1 MLPKEL
7 KRRYF
12 VKAALPLLLPPN
24 LCALEPRPFTPQD
37 SQTLRTWLAEA
48 GWPRGTMDIAML
60 EGYLVALL
68 VWPVGI
74 SSGAW
79 LPPIWAEKSGWRV
92 PAKIASREPFD
103 KFIGLVVSLLRD
115 LDSRLTDSPAAFVPT
130 LLPDERGHRWPRKT
144 GVSWA
149 HGFLQAVQLSA
160 LGLQGPSDTARS
172 AVTSIARYGS
182 FEVASTG
189 AEFEVVL
196 ANLTSAIVTLA
207 SERPSRGPLGALKDR
222 ADSLDFASLAA
233 AKRLLRAQD

>member
-12 VKAALPLLLPPN
+12 AKAAPPLLLPPN
-24 LCALEPRPFTPQD
+24 LCALVPQPFTAQD
-37 SQTLRTWLAEA
+37 SQALRTWLTEP

-68 VWPVGI
+68 VWPVRI

-92 PAKIASREPFD
+92 PAKIASREAFD
-103 KFIGLVVSLLRD
+103 KFIDLVVSFLRD
-115 LDSRLTDSPAAFVPT
+115 LDSRLADSPDVFVPT
-130 LLPDERGHRWPRKT
+130 LLPDERGRRWPRKT

-149 HGFLQAVQLSA
+149 HGFLRALQLSPQ
-160 LGLQGPSDTARS
+160 GLQGPSDTARS

-182 FEVASTG
+182 FEVAATG
-189 AEFEVVL
+189 AEFEVVV
-196 ANLTSAIVTLA
+196 ANLTSAIATLA
-207 SERPSRGPLGALKDR
+207 SERASRGPLGELSASVAANHRLRPR
-222 ADSLDFASLAA
+222 AAMVIPSL
-233 AKRLLRAQD
+233 

>member
-1 MLPKEL
+1 MLPNEL

-12 VKAALPLLLPPN
+12 AKAAPPQLLPPN
-24 LCALEPRPFTPQD
+24 LGTLGQRPFTPQD
-37 SQTLRTWLAEA
+37 SQALRAWLAEPD
-48 GWPRGTMDIAML
+48 WPRGTMDVAML

-79 LPPIWAEKSGWRV
+79 LPPIWGEKSGWRV
-92 PAKIASREPFD
+92 PAKIASREAFD
-103 KFIGLVVSLLRD
+103 KFIELVVGLLRD

-130 LLPDERGHRWPRKT
+130 LLPDERGRRWPRKT

-149 HGFLQAVQLSA
+149 HGFLRALQLSA
-160 LGLQGPSDTARS
+160 QGLHGPSDTARS

-182 FEVASTG
+182 FEVATSG
-189 AEFEVVL
+189 AEFDVVV

-207 SERPSRGPLGALKDR
+207 SERPSRGPLGALKDTS
-222 ADSLDFASLAA
+222 DSLDFASSAA
-233 AKRLLRAQD
+233 ARRHFRRRD